1 MPTMTELLSKP
12 QNLPSVPEVV
22 RELIQSFNEPEP
34 DLLLIAGKVAKD
46 PVLSAKLLRL
56 ANSAKFGCSR
66 QIATVK
72 EAAVRLGTD
81 SVRNMV
87 LACSLTGSL
96 KTVPG
101 IDLKHFWAHVFDVAA
116 LAKQLSKTQGNKG
129 EEVFTCALLYD
140 LGRLIMHLGLPENL
154 VLRICDLEPHKGRAA
169 AEQAVVG
176 FTYADVGAELAKQW
190 NFPDSFCRAI
200 CYHYHPLKAE
210 PFSNEAA
217 LIHLAIALGILQ
229 ENIPEEEPE
238 DWPHAVAERLGL
250 SWLQCRNEARL
261 LQEQGHG
268 YAALIAA

>member
-1 MPTMTELLSKP
+1 MPTVNELLSKP

-81 SVRNMV
+81 TVRNMV

-96 KTVPG
+96 KAVPG
-101 IDLKHFWAHVFDVAA
+101 IDLKPFWAHVFDVAA

-140 LGRLIMHLGLPENL
+140 LGRLIMHQGLPENL

-190 NFPDSFCRAI
+190 NFPDTFSRAI
-200 CYHYHPLKAE
+200 RHHYNPLKAE

-217 LIHLAIALGILQ
+217 LIHLAIALSTLQ
-229 ENIPEEEPE
+229 EEIPEEEPE
-238 DWPHAVAERLGL
+238 DWPHAVANRLGL
-250 SWLQCRNEARL
+250 SWQQCRNEALL